1 MVCYIVLCYIILG
14 YIIIGSSRKGD
25 FARHSIVEGAGA
37 PDAAPAMGAPAIGA
51 PSAEQLDP
59 ISTSMSTLS
68 ATITTSPWLKHGS
81 KNPGFVAPS
90 ASKRPAAPPEA
101 PWEVRPSGPPLAWP
115 MDTSEKTKQAAAGF
129 KAVIGDAAGKEA
141 AAGFK
146 ADLGDAA
153 GKEAAAGFEAVI
165 GDAAGKEAAAGF
177 KADLGDAA
185 GKESAAGFEADSH
198 DDEHDG
204 PDDERDSD
212 RRRAWPTQELRGL
225 PPQSRRRARQSRQ
238 QERQSRRPARQSRLL
253 HQRAPHFRCNDEAN
267 TTTRQASTLSARA
280 GHLGTT
286 YVPSFVTIGTPPTT
300 CAGRRPQPSSA
311 KSGTTISR

>member
-129 KAVIGDAAGKEA
+129 K
-141 AAGFK
+141 
-146 ADLGDAA
+146 
-153 GKEAAAGFEAVI
+153 AVI